1 MVWNLEFHNSSY
13 NQPMEACVNNDGLF
27 VYLYFMGMTM
37 GIIKEVYIG
46 NILGILRVMILGCL
60 KITDMA
66 NFERV
71 KGRLNINFSGPIFS
85 DNPIYSWGY
94 IRTIV
99 NFHNQNRDDLSNTSG
114 GRMGFCHSICYP
126 HSGNLTLLWTIP
138 RFDDVNHPWVGYVP
152 WLHCQRVKPHFWLV
166 TSSFCWFQW

>member
-1 MVWNLEFHNSSY
+1 
-13 NQPMEACVNNDGLF
+13 MEACVNNDGLF

-138 RFDDVNHPWVGYVP
+138 RFDDVNHPWMGYVP
-152 WLHCQRVKPHFWLV
+152 WLHCQRVNGAIRGQKLN
-166 TSSFCWFQW
+166 